1 MERGITQKVRIQ
13 MITRRLGESNGG
25 IVLLCRGAFDE
36 PTKLALNYG
45 VVYNDGEGRRSN

>member
-1 MERGITQKVRIQ
+1 MVETFFGIIKDVTRNVRIQ
-13 MITRRLGESNGG
+13 MTTRRRGESDGG

-45 VVYNDGEGRRSN
+45 VVYN